1 MVQLYTKTNHC
12 VALKARNSYGYN
24 TSIYETRSIWHGGGG
39 GIKFFFKGNPIP
51 KATEQLSFAIL
62 FTKDSLTYTYLP
74 LES

>member
-1 MVQLYTKTNHC
+1 MVTIPPFMK
-12 VALKARNSYGYN
+12 RGPSGM
-24 TSIYETRSIWHGGGG
+24 GGGG